1 MKKMKASFLA
11 PLMLLAAGISLPSCA
26 QNQSNT
32 TPATHSGNI
41 DKSLVYD
48 GKPIEKSDAEWKE
61 ELEPFQY
68 YVMREQGTER
78 AFSGP
83 LNNNKKDGIYYCSAC
98 GLALFDAT
106 TKFDSGTGWPSFYQP
121 IAAENVGEDTDYDI
135 GYPRTEVHCA
145 RCGGHLGHV
154 FNDAIGQPTGLRY
167 CINSVSLTFE
177 KR

>member
-1 MKKMKASFLA
+1 MKAFFFT
-11 PLMLLAAGISLPSCA
+11 PILLLSMGMAMQSCA
-26 QNQSNT
+26 QNQSKS
-32 TPATHSGNI
+32 TPPTAAVET
-41 DKSLVYD
+41 DPKLVYD
-48 GKPIEKSDAEWKE
+48 GKPINKTDEEWKA

-121 IAAENVGEDTDYDI
+121 IAPENVGEDTDYDI
-135 GYPRTEVHCA
+135 GYARTEVHCA

-167 CINSVSLTFE
+167 CINSVSLVFE